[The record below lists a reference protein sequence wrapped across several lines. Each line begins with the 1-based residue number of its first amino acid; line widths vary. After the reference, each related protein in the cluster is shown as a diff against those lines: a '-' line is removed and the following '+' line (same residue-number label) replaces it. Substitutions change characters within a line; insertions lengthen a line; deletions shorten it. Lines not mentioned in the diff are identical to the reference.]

1 MRQLI
6 YKTVD
11 TIYFYKRPYVEA
23 NFLENVA
30 VFTSFVLLTELE
42 NLKTFVETTFFK
54 NDLNDLVGNNGLLL
68 F

>member
-1 MRQLI
+1 MQI
-6 YKTVD
+6 YNN
-11 TIYFYKRPYVEA
+11 FLLNFPFCYKRPYVEA
-23 NFLENVA
+23 NFLENDA
-30 VFTSFVLLTELE
+30 VFTGSVLHTELE